1 VTKKI
6 VRNLLKA
13 SATFAIAA
21 TFVSA
26 SSFAG
31 QFTVHPGKRYR
42 ATLSLNSVERLADN
56 ATIARRFRA
65 LGFTGVRV
73 SGEGGKRR
81 VEGIWPGKATSA
93 PLPPQIVA
101 VAQL

>member
-1 VTKKI
+1 MSNKT
-6 VRNLLKA
+6 VRNFVKTLA
-13 SATFAIAA
+13 AFAIAV

-42 ATLSLNSVERLADN
+42 ATLSLSAVERLADN
-56 ATIARRFRA
+56 ATIARTFRA
-65 LGFTGVRV
+65 LGFASVRV
-73 SGEGGKRR
+73 SGSGAKRR
-81 VEGIWPGKATSA
+81 VEGVWPGKTISA
-93 PLPPQIVA
+93 PMPPQIVA